1 MKKIVSGALAGL
13 VVALVLAGPAVAA
26 PGNVGVRI
34 EGTTQTLLPRTVV
47 TTTDAP
53 VGRPGQP
60 TCSGTSALGALDRAT
75 AGDWLGPY
83 DAGFQTYSLATLK
96 GETHDAATSS
106 YWAFWINYSYASM
119 GVCGQ
124 QVQQGDDLLFVPEC
138 YAPGCTS
145 ASPLRVSGL
154 PSTVAPG
161 APVTVKVVQY
171 SPPVYPATET
181 TSSPADGATVSFGDG
196 TATTGADGSAQL
208 TFTGSGAKAVQA
220 TKPGHVRSATE
231 STCVTTGSDGACG
244 TQLPAN
250 TVPAA
255 RRPDDKTAPVASFA
269 RLRNGMVFKR
279 RHAPRKIS
287 GSVTPDPSGLLSVRL
302 SILRKVGHR
311 CWAFDGAIERYRPH
325 RCGGRKS
332 FRIGDRM
339 EWSYLLPRRLP
350 KGRYTIRAVAIDK
363 RGNDSVTRVVIR
375 VR

>member
-13 VVALVLAGPAVAA
+13 VAALVLAGPAVAA

-60 TCSGTSALGALDRAT
+60 SCSGTSALGALDRAT

-161 APVTVKVVQY
+161 APVTVKVVEY

-181 TSSPADGATVSFGDG
+181 T
-196 TATTGADGSAQL
+196 
-208 TFTGSGAKAVQA
+208 
-220 TKPGHVRSATE
+220 
-231 STCVTTGSDGACG
+231 
-244 TQLPAN
+244 
-250 TVPAA
+250 
-255 RRPDDKTAPVASFA
+255 
-269 RLRNGMVFKR
+269 
-279 RHAPRKIS
+279 
-287 GSVTPDPSGLLSVRL
+287 
-302 SILRKVGHR
+302 
-311 CWAFDGAIERYRPH
+311 
-325 RCGGRKS
+325 
-332 FRIGDRM
+332 
-339 EWSYLLPRRLP
+339 
-350 KGRYTIRAVAIDK
+350 
-363 RGNDSVTRVVIR
+363 
-375 VR
+375 